1 MEAYINI
8 KSISQHIYELV
19 DQEYHKNLTLIKK
32 KVGDKYPP
40 KYTLRELK
48 ELLKSKGIRYGIIED
63 ELNNICNEHEVNNKL
78 IAKGLPV
85 QDDIPDEIQTLF
97 KDAEELIQHTDSEE
111 KVDYRN
117 RYSIS
122 NVNIGDII
130 GKIIPGKVGSDGID
144 ILGIPIK
151 RKTTKKVMVKAGE
164 GCKLEKNNII
174 ATTEGK
180 PTLKGN
186 TFTVNKLYKVD
197 AS

>member
-1 MEAYINI
+1 MNLFINGEKSDQITIVTSKDKIEYKFEEIEPMRNVDISITTDKMEAYINI
-8 KSISQHIYELV
+8 KSIPQHKYELV

-40 KYTLRELK
+40 KYTSSELK

-63 ELNNICNEHEVNNKL
+63 ELNNICNEYEVNNKL

-97 KDAEELIQHTDSEE
+97 KDSEELIQHTDSEE

-122 NVNIGDII
+122 NANIGDVI
-130 GKIIPGKVGSDGID
+130 GKIIPGKVGCDG
-144 ILGIPIK
+144 K
-151 RKTTKKVMVKAGE
+151 MYSE
-164 GCKLEKNNII
+164 
-174 ATTEGK
+174 
-180 PTLKGN
+180 
-186 TFTVNKLYKVD
+186 YQ
-197 AS
+197 